1 MGETTV
7 GHVAGEVVR
16 ALYGAGYM
24 ESTIGQY
31 RKSIRALER
40 YAGGPDAVYTRGL
53 GAGFAASTFSERTG
67 GFSRQRWFDYGRLAR
82 LCDSYL
88 RSGSVDLGKWRRSRL
103 AEPVVPGLAVV
114 MERWEAYLAG
124 SGLASA
130 TVGHYRRMAGL
141 FLTWLESH
149 GVVSLDGSDGSHVL
163 GFLAGLRSRWSESS
177 MRHAASDL
185 RPLFR
190 WLGRDDLADAI
201 GLAGIR
207 RTHAI
212 AGTLPDDEHRRLLEA
227 CASRSVPSR
236 DAAITL
242 LSLTCGLRACDVI
255 GLRIA
260 DVDWDSMSIGLVQ
273 RKTGNP
279 LTVPMTG
286 PLAARLASWLL
297 DERPA
302 TDDDRVF
309 VRYKAPHVALR
320 GHSSV
325 YEAISRVMRHAGLG
339 RRGGS
344 RLLRRNAATRMLEA
358 ATPLPTISA
367 VLGHADPDSTRVY
380 MATHRGGNARV
391 RAARAGR
398 RIVMRPTEH
407 GFVGPLAGELE
418 EYIRFKASMGRH
430 GATRVRVLRSFDRHC
445 LEHGAVRLERG
456 VVERWIAH
464 RIDANPGGCRS
475 WFSYIRDFGRWM
487 RLAHDPDAYVLSD
500 QWKAGSPR
508 PTPYLLTD
516 REAALFLRAAGTLE
530 SPSPWAWQSRAFF
543 MLMACCGLRTREV
556 RRLAVGH
563 VDHKARSIDV
573 VDSKAGRSRR
583 LPVGDEVAAEL
594 LECDQRSRERFG
606 DDRPAF
612 FVTSTGNPVSP
623 GMPGVVFRRVW
634 TRAGLEW
641 PQAGKRPRPYDFRHR
656 FAFANIERW
665 TRDGVDVMAML
676 PYLAAYMGH
685 AGIDSTLYYVH
696 ASPDFHGRIRGPR
709 RRRRTRGP
717 GNGGTMSKARKT
729 AASSGEPD
737 FWRVARDWL
746 HHWLP
751 KVRGSS
757 PKTVEAYRIG
767 LESYVR
773 WLETTEGT
781 QRSHIGFGHFD
792 RARLGRWVEWM
803 RTERGY
809 SDRTIMLRMTTMRVF
824 LDHAGL
830 EHPALTALGN
840 DAAGIR
846 VKPPARKPVD
856 HLGEEHTKALLT
868 AWGTGDAKS
877 RRNRMLLILMYDTAA
892 RIGELAALTIA
903 DVGMDKPARVT
914 LTGKR
919 GKSRVVPL
927 GERTRTHLA
936 AYLEE
941 FHPGPSMR
949 DGDRPLFHSTRN
961 GAIQPLSVDRIDE
974 ILKTAAARA
983 RRGTCPSMPERV
995 HCHLIRRTRAMDLYQ
1010 QGVPLPLIMQLLG
1023 HESMSTTSAFYAFA
1037 TLDMMRKAVDAAN
1050 PGPDPSKE
1058 TWLSEQRL
1066 RQLHTLK

>member
-1 MGETTV
+1 
-7 GHVAGEVVR
+7 
-16 ALYGAGYM
+16 
-24 ESTIGQY
+24 
-31 RKSIRALER
+31 
-40 YAGGPDAVYTRGL
+40 
-53 GAGFAASTFSERTG
+53 
-67 GFSRQRWFDYGRLAR
+67 
-82 LCDSYL
+82 
-88 RSGSVDLGKWRRSRL
+88 
-103 AEPVVPGLAVV
+103 
-114 MERWEAYLAG
+114 
-124 SGLASA
+124 
-130 TVGHYRRMAGL
+130 
-141 FLTWLESH
+141 
-149 GVVSLDGSDGSHVL
+149 
-163 GFLAGLRSRWSESS
+163 
-177 MRHAASDL
+177 
-185 RPLFR
+185 
-190 WLGRDDLADAI
+190 
-201 GLAGIR
+201 
-207 RTHAI
+207 
-212 AGTLPDDEHRRLLEA
+212 
-227 CASRSVPSR
+227 
-236 DAAITL
+236 
-242 LSLTCGLRACDVI
+242 
-255 GLRIA
+255 
-260 DVDWDSMSIGLVQ
+260 
-273 RKTGNP
+273 
-279 LTVPMTG
+279 
-286 PLAARLASWLL
+286 
-297 DERPA
+297 
-302 TDDDRVF
+302 
-309 VRYKAPHVALR
+309 
-320 GHSSV
+320 
-325 YEAISRVMRHAGLG
+325 
-339 RRGGS
+339 
-344 RLLRRNAATRMLEA
+344 
-358 ATPLPTISA
+358 
-367 VLGHADPDSTRVY
+367 
-380 MATHRGGNARV
+380 
-391 RAARAGR
+391 
-398 RIVMRPTEH
+398 
-407 GFVGPLAGELE
+407 
-418 EYIRFKASMGRH
+418 
-430 GATRVRVLRSFDRHC
+430 
-445 LEHGAVRLERG
+445 
-456 VVERWIAH
+456 
-464 RIDANPGGCRS
+464 
-475 WFSYIRDFGRWM
+475 
-487 RLAHDPDAYVLSD
+487 
-500 QWKAGSPR
+500 
-508 PTPYLLTD
+508 
-516 REAALFLRAAGTLE
+516 
-530 SPSPWAWQSRAFF
+530 
-543 MLMACCGLRTREV
+543 
-556 RRLAVGH
+556 
-563 VDHKARSIDV
+563 
-573 VDSKAGRSRR
+573 
-583 LPVGDEVAAEL
+583 
-594 LECDQRSRERFG
+594 
-606 DDRPAF
+606 
-612 FVTSTGNPVSP
+612 
-623 GMPGVVFRRVW
+623 
-634 TRAGLEW
+634 
-641 PQAGKRPRPYDFRHR
+641 
-656 FAFANIERW
+656 
-665 TRDGVDVMAML
+665 
-676 PYLAAYMGH
+676 
-685 AGIDSTLYYVH
+685 
-696 ASPDFHGRIRGPR
+696 
-709 RRRRTRGP
+709 
-717 GNGGTMSKARKT
+717 MSKARKT

-809 SDRTIMLRMTTMRVF
+809 SDRTIMPRMTTMRVF

-856 HLGEEHTKALLT
+856 HLGEEHTKALPT